1 MKKLL
6 TTCLLLLTATFVSA
20 KDAKTDLN
28 ALAQS
33 YFDKMTA
40 TQQPNA
46 TAQDIENFLALMTDD
61 VGSTHLPYVTDD
73 SRQPDGKAQMRQGM
87 SFYLGAHTE
96 YSAELLNTFVF
107 NDTAIAVRY
116 RNSAKG
122 IHPQNKQ
129 PIAYTSTM
137 MDVLEIEN
145 GKIAV
150 IRKYHE

>member
-1 MKKLL
+1 MKKFL
-6 TTCLLLLTATFVSA
+6 TIALLLIVSNLAAA
-20 KDAKTDLN
+20 KEVKTDLN
-28 ALAQS
+28 TLAQD
-33 YFDKMTA
+33 YFTKMMA
-40 TQQPNA
+40 TQAPNA

-96 YSAELLNTFVF
+96 YSAKILNTFVF

-129 PIAYTSTM
+129 PINYTSTM